1 MNTNEWSSFTT
12 RLNRWLIYA
21 VLILVL
27 IFILTPVGWLLV
39 SSLKKP
45 SELLAYP
52 IAFLP
57 KVPQWTNYVLVFT
70 RQPFIQVALRTV
82 VLAITAGTIQVF
94 TSAMCGYAFARYQ
107 GPGNRILFPFVVA
120 LLILPQIVTLIPQFI
135 VYTRLH
141 LTNTYFP
148 WYLAAL
154 GTSAYFIFMFRQF
167 FYNFP
172 KELEEAAEID
182 GCGPLRIFLQIF
194 LPNAQPVLATASIF
208 AVTGIWGD
216 YLTPILYLSE
226 NKTLLAVKIATSYVD
241 PKGIALPTVSL
252 AANVVFMLPL
262 VILFFFGQ
270 KYIMKGVVTSGL
282 KG

>member
-1 MNTNEWSSFTT
+1 MNTQWSSFIN

-27 IFILTPVGWLLV
+27 IFILIPVGWLLV

-57 KVPQWTNYVLVFT
+57 KVAQWNNYVLVFT

-82 VLAITAGTIQVF
+82 TLAITAGTIQVL

-107 GPGNRILFPFVVA
+107 GRGNRIFFPFVVA
-120 LLILPQIVTLIPQFI
+120 LLILPGIVTLIPQFI

-141 LTNTYFP
+141 LTNTYLP

-154 GTSAYFIFMFRQF
+154 GANAYFIFMFRQF
-167 FYNFP
+167 FYSFP

-194 LPNAQPVLATASIF
+194 LPNAKPILATAFIF
-208 AVTGIWGD
+208 ALTGIWGD

-262 VILFFFGQ
+262 VLLFFFGQ

>member
-1 MNTNEWSSFTT
+1 MNTQWSSFIN

-27 IFILTPVGWLLV
+27 IFILIPVGWLLV

-57 KVPQWTNYVLVFT
+57 KVVQWNNYVLVFT

-82 VLAITAGTIQVF
+82 TLAITAGTIQVL

-107 GPGNRILFPFVVA
+107 GRGNRIFFPFVVA
-120 LLILPQIVTLIPQFI
+120 LLILPGIVTLIPQFI

-141 LTNTYFP
+141 LTNTYLP

-154 GTSAYFIFMFRQF
+154 GANAYFIFMFRQF
-167 FYNFP
+167 FYSFP

-194 LPNAQPVLATASIF
+194 LPNAKPILATAFIF
-208 AVTGIWGD
+208 ALTGIWGD

-262 VILFFFGQ
+262 VLLFFFGQ